1 MGFQMDDMYKLGT
14 TMESSS
20 TLFEKVI
27 PVKISKCGSEERHMD
42 LTIRFLMGVSKLHR
56 STKVLQVQV
65 TNELDPFFF
74 YSLEVNEDDFQ
85 TLKVEQCIL
94 VDFATFPYKF
104 IELLEQCIA
113 SGCNDSPR
121 FLAMLNVRT
130 GDSTFSIVETNQF
143 KHLSHLSLTFRQGND
158 TVIKS
163 YLAARLAEYK
173 AINHDLHDKLRRTL
187 LSLEKALRDVD
198 ELSSE
203 LADLKE
209 KQNRSVSELK
219 AEYTLE
225 IAHEKE
231 KVMQETAELKERLER
246 ERADLEARLRQ
257 QADVQHERAAELDKQ
272 VRTLL
277 DTKYKLDT
285 KVTELRTKFVGLEKD
300 LDEKQQECE
309 RLRKEN
315 RNLDAEKHE
324 NAKQLNRHLIR
335 LSALEQEVQDK
346 GDLLS
351 NLTMQLDNHA
361 GHRSALEASWKEAQ
375 GAADRAE
382 ERADASAAEINN
394 CYQIIEKLQMDL
406 RSTKSKAKLKGQVTS
421 QQENLIQEK
430 QAAIEK
436 GVSEINTLQQD
447 VTRLRQ
453 ENETLKKKSED
464 LQVKL
469 EEAQEVIKSNQQ
481 MIQWLN
487 QQLTE
492 AQLGK
497 LGPTGA
503 SSRFMY
509 RASNG
514 HHNPYSTSS
523 TGLVSSR
530 IGPDAPVN
538 GTSLSSSSSISGM
551 SNTSS
556 AFIPQYPL
564 STSLPYSLTSPAFS
578 SSMHVKSNSTNQT
591 NSGLNSNYTSS
602 TRPCCV
608 AKAAAASATIPST
621 SSVCSKVQYRP
632 AHLIKPPNPGNS
644 SGSACSLQT
653 DTCGPVSWPDDT
665 NSWISKMGL
674 GSGGVLPKAQLSF
687 ADVRSGFSTG
697 NSAGKST
704 ATSFS
709 RSAPGLDNSSQPRSP
724 QNLGPQSPHSPQEF
738 SKPQSPPSRPQSRPE
753 SPGPQPTS
761 TRCRSPRPR
770 SPPLRQK
777 SPPQPPRYPFA
788 KSRVVSTPEIALSS
802 CK

>member
-27 PVKISKCGSEERHMD
+27 PVKSLKCSSEERHMD

-56 STKVLQVQV
+56 STKVLQVQI

-94 VDFATFPYKF
+94 VDFSTFPYKF

-173 AINHDLHDKLRRTL
+173 AINLDLHDKLRRTL

-198 ELSSE
+198 DLSSE
-203 LADLKE
+203 LTELKE

-219 AEYTLE
+219 AECTLE

-231 KVMQETAELKERLER
+231 KVMQETAELKERLEK

-257 QADVQHERAAELDKQ
+257 QADVQHERAVELDKQ

-285 KVTELRTKFVGLEKD
+285 KVTELRTKFVALEKD

-309 RLRKEN
+309 CLRREN

-324 NAKQLNRHLIR
+324 NEKQLNRHLIR

-351 NLTMQLDNHA
+351 NLTKQLENQEA
-361 GHRSALEASWKEAQ
+361 HRSALEGSWKEAQ
-375 GAADRAE
+375 AAADRAE
-382 ERADASAAEINN
+382 ERADASSSEINK
-394 CYQIIEKLQMDL
+394 CYQIIEKLQLEL
-406 RSTKSKAKLKGQVTS
+406 RSMKSKVKLKGQVTS
-421 QQENLIQEK
+421 QQDTLIQEK

-436 GVSEINTLQQD
+436 GLNEINSLQQD
-447 VTRLRQ
+447 VTRLKQ

-469 EEAQEVIKSNQQ
+469 DEAQEVIKSNQQ

-497 LGPTGA
+497 LGPAGA

-514 HHNPYSTSS
+514 HHYSTNS

-530 IGPDAPVN
+530 IGPDAPVI
-538 GTSLSSSSSISGM
+538 GTSLSSSNSISGM

-564 STSLPYSLTSPAFS
+564 STSLPYTLTSPPFS
-578 SSMHVKSNSTNQT
+578 SSMHVKSNATSLS
-591 NSGLNSNYTSS
+591 SGLTSTYTSS

-621 SSVCSKVQYRP
+621 SSACSKVQYRP
-632 AHLIKPPNPGNS
+632 AHLLKPPNPGNS
-644 SGSACSLQT
+644 SGSASLQT

-665 NSWISKMGL
+665 GSWISKIGL
-674 GSGGVLPKAQLSF
+674 GSGVGLPKTQLSF
-687 ADVRSGFSTG
+687 VDVSSGFGTQ

-709 RSAPGLDNSSQPRSP
+709 RSAPGLDSSRPRSP
-724 QNLGPQSPHSPQEF
+724 QNLRPQSPHSPQEF
-738 SKPQSPPSRPQSRPE
+738 SKPLSPLSRPE

-777 SPPQPPRYPFA
+777 PPPQPNSYPFA
-788 KSRVVSTPEIALSS
+788 KSHVVSNSEIVLSS